1 MQLGVSDYRSA
12 GCTSMHQI
20 ADWLEKLGMSEYAQ
34 RFTENDIDTSVLPH
48 LSDQDLKELGIS
60 LGHRRKMLAAI
71 GELAGAAP
79 ATPKPVAAM
88 ETKTQDNAER
98 RSGFLEHNGDRV
110 RSTASETGGG
120 ADANL
125 AIGRRSISGALNRN
139 FLQVADEAID
149 ELRHAVELDSHQA
162 PPLVEGSG
170 WPGAEE
176 VIEEDQRR
184 EPVGPRSLPSTPVPE
199 PYCSPPR
206 PRVWIGIMMRFAG
219 AAAVAAVIAAFVV
232 WKTSWNMNGHLDQ
245 GPPVA
250 SGLSRPVE
258 SDDGDRT
265 IIASRRPAPAAP
277 KLAVGEESA
286 PSRNTLA
293 GAAMSQHPE
302 PSAKAQE
309 ATPPTA
315 PAAPKLAVGE
325 ESAPSRDT
333 LAGAATSQHP
343 EPSAKAQE
351 ATPPTAPAAPKL
363 AVGEESAPSRDTLAG
378 AATSQQP
385 EPSAKAQEATPPT
398 APAAP
403 KLAVGEESAPSR
415 DTLAGAATSQQP
427 EPSAKAQEATPPTA
441 PAAPK
446 LAVGE
451 ESAPSRDTLAG
462 AAMSQQPEPSAKAPE
477 ATSPTAPAAQT
488 MAPGFVT
495 RQLERDEVV
504 LLVKRGEDFITSG
517 DLSSARLVLQRA
529 AEAGDMHASLAL
541 AGTFDPNLLA
551 KGFAADVVM
560 ARFWYERAKQF
571 GSTEAPRR
579 LEQLEKLGQIGP
591 LK

>member
-48 LSDQDLKELGIS
+48 LTDQDLKELGIS

-71 GELAGAAP
+71 DELAGAAP

-98 RSGFLEHNGDRV
+98 RSDFLEHNGDRV
-110 RSTASETGGG
+110 RRTASETGGG
-120 ADANL
+120 GDASL
-125 AIGRRSISGALNRN
+125 AIGRRSISGALDRN
-139 FLQVADEAID
+139 VLQVADEAID
-149 ELRHAVELDSHQA
+149 ELRRAIDLDLHRA
-162 PPLVEGSG
+162 PPLAEGG
-170 WPGAEE
+170 VWPGAEE
-176 VIEEDQRR
+176 VIEEDRRR
-184 EPVGPRSLPSTPVPE
+184 ERVGPRSLRSTPVRE
-199 PYCSPPR
+199 PYCSAPR
-206 PRVWIGIMMRFAG
+206 PRFRISIMMRFAG
-219 AAAVAAVIAAFVV
+219 AAAVAAVIAALVV
-232 WKTSWNMNGHLDQ
+232 GKPSWNIANNGHLDQ

-265 IIASRRPAPAAP
+265 IIASRGPAPVAP
-277 KLAVGEESA
+277 KLAVG
-286 PSRNTLA
+286 
-293 GAAMSQHPE
+293 
-302 PSAKAQE
+302 K
-309 ATPPTA
+309 
-315 PAAPKLAVGE
+315 
-325 ESAPSRDT
+325 ESAPSRD
-333 LAGAATSQHP
+333 AATSQQR

-378 AATSQQP
+378 AATSQQR

-415 DTLAGAATSQQP
+415 DILAGAAMSQQP
-427 EPSAKAQEATPPTA
+427 EPSARVQEATSPTA

-462 AAMSQQPEPSAKAPE
+462 AAMSQQPEPSARSPGGDSADRPDDGTWFRYQ
-477 ATSPTAPAAQT
+477 AT
-488 MAPGFVT
+488 G
-495 RQLERDEVV
+495 
-504 LLVKRGEDFITSG
+504 
-517 DLSSARLVLQRA
+517 AR
-529 AEAGDMHASLAL
+529 
-541 AGTFDPNLLA
+541 
-551 KGFAADVVM
+551 
-560 ARFWYERAKQF
+560 
-571 GSTEAPRR
+571 
-579 LEQLEKLGQIGP
+579 
-591 LK
+591 

>member
-1 MQLGVSDYRSA
+1 MFSLSVSVQLGVSDYRSA

-20 ADWLEKLGMSEYAQ
+20 ADWLEKLGISEYTQ
-34 RFTENDIDTSVLPH
+34 RFAENDIDTSVLPH

-79 ATPKPVAAM
+79 ATPKPVAAT
-88 ETKTQDNAER
+88 ETKTQDPAER
-98 RSGFLEHNGDRV
+98 PSGFLKHNGDRV
-110 RSTASETGGG
+110 RSTASETGDGG
-120 ADANL
+120 DASL

-162 PPLVEGSG
+162 PPLAEGSG

-176 VIEEDQRR
+176 VIEEDRQR

-206 PRVWIGIMMRFAG
+206 PRVWIGIVMRFAG
-219 AAAVAAVIAAFVV
+219 AAAVAAVIAALVV
-232 WKTSWNMNGHLDQ
+232 WKTSWNMNNGHLDQ

-265 IIASRRPAPAAP
+265 IIASRRPA
-277 KLAVGEESA
+277 
-286 PSRNTLA
+286 R
-293 GAAMSQHPE
+293 
-302 PSAKAQE
+302 
-309 ATPPTA
+309 
-315 PAAPKLAVGE
+315 
-325 ESAPSRDT
+325 
-333 LAGAATSQHP
+333 
-343 EPSAKAQE
+343 
-351 ATPPTAPAAPKL
+351 AAPKL

-378 AATSQQP
+378 AATSQQR
-385 EPSAKAQEATPPT
+385 EPSPSVQEATPPT

-403 KLAVGEESAPSR
+403 KLAVGEEGAP
-415 DTLAGAATSQQP
+415 P
-427 EPSAKAQEATPPTA
+427 
-441 PAAPK
+441 
-446 LAVGE
+446 
-451 ESAPSRDTLAG
+451 RDTLAG
-462 AAMSQQPEPSAKAPE
+462 AAMSQQREPSARVQE
-477 ATSPTAPAAQT
+477 AIPPTAQT

-571 GSTEAPRR
+571 GSTEAPQR
-579 LEQLEKLGQIGP
+579 LEQLESSVKSAP
-591 LK
+591 

>member
-1 MQLGVSDYRSA
+1 
-12 GCTSMHQI
+12 MHQI
-20 ADWLEKLGMSEYAQ
+20 ADWLEKLGISEYTQ
-34 RFTENDIDTSVLPH
+34 RFAENDIDTSVLPH
-48 LSDQDLKELGIS
+48 LSDQDLNELGIS

-79 ATPKPVAAM
+79 ATPKPVAAT
-88 ETKTQDNAER
+88 ETKTQDPAER
-98 RSGFLEHNGDRV
+98 PSGFLKHNGDRV
-110 RSTASETGGG
+110 RSTASETGDGG
-120 ADANL
+120 DASL
-125 AIGRRSISGALNRN
+125 AIGRRSRSDALDRN

-162 PPLVEGSG
+162 PPLAEGSG

-176 VIEEDQRR
+176 VIEEDRQR

-206 PRVWIGIMMRFAG
+206 PRVWIGIVMRFAG
-219 AAAVAAVIAAFVV
+219 AAAVAAVIAALVV
-232 WKTSWNMNGHLDQ
+232 WKTSWNMNNGHLDQ

-265 IIASRRPAPAAP
+265 IIASRRPARAAP

-286 PSRNTLA
+286 PPRDTLA
-293 GAAMSQHPE
+293 GAATSQQRE
-302 PSAKAQE
+302 PSPSVQE

-325 ESAPSRDT
+325 EGAP
-333 LAGAATSQHP
+333 P
-343 EPSAKAQE
+343 
-351 ATPPTAPAAPKL
+351 
-363 AVGEESAPSRDTLAG
+363 
-378 AATSQQP
+378 
-385 EPSAKAQEATPPT
+385 
-398 APAAP
+398 
-403 KLAVGEESAPSR
+403 
-415 DTLAGAATSQQP
+415 
-427 EPSAKAQEATPPTA
+427 
-441 PAAPK
+441 
-446 LAVGE
+446 
-451 ESAPSRDTLAG
+451 RDTLAG
-462 AAMSQQPEPSAKAPE
+462 AAMSQQREPSARVQE
-477 ATSPTAPAAQT
+477 AIPPTAQT

-529 AEAGDMHASLAL
+529 AEAGDMHAALAL

-560 ARFWYERAKQF
+560 SRFWYERAKQF
-571 GSTEAPRR
+571 GSTEAPQR
-579 LEQLEKLGQIGP
+579 LEQLESSVKSAP
-591 LK
+591 

>member
-1 MQLGVSDYRSA
+1 
-12 GCTSMHQI
+12 MHQI
-20 ADWLEKLGMSEYAQ
+20 ADWLEKLGISEYTQ
-34 RFTENDIDTSVLPH
+34 RFAENDIDTSVLPH

-79 ATPKPVAAM
+79 ATPKPVAAT
-88 ETKTQDNAER
+88 ETKTQDPAER
-98 RSGFLEHNGDRV
+98 QSGFLKHNGDRV
-110 RSTASETGGG
+110 RSTASETGDGG
-120 ADANL
+120 DASL
-125 AIGRRSISGALNRN
+125 AIGRRSISDALDRN

-162 PPLVEGSG
+162 PPLAEGSG

-176 VIEEDQRR
+176 VIEEDRQR

-206 PRVWIGIMMRFAG
+206 PRVWIGIVMRFAG
-219 AAAVAAVIAAFVV
+219 AAAVAAVIAALVV
-232 WKTSWNMNGHLDQ
+232 WKTSWNMNNGHLDQ

-265 IIASRRPAPAAP
+265 IIASRRPA
-277 KLAVGEESA
+277 
-286 PSRNTLA
+286 R
-293 GAAMSQHPE
+293 
-302 PSAKAQE
+302 
-309 ATPPTA
+309 
-315 PAAPKLAVGE
+315 
-325 ESAPSRDT
+325 
-333 LAGAATSQHP
+333 
-343 EPSAKAQE
+343 
-351 ATPPTAPAAPKL
+351 AAPKL

-378 AATSQQP
+378 AATSQQR
-385 EPSAKAQEATPPT
+385 EPSPSVQEAIPPT

-403 KLAVGEESAPSR
+403 KLAVGEEGAP
-415 DTLAGAATSQQP
+415 P
-427 EPSAKAQEATPPTA
+427 
-441 PAAPK
+441 
-446 LAVGE
+446 
-451 ESAPSRDTLAG
+451 RDTLAG
-462 AAMSQQPEPSAKAPE
+462 AAMSQQREPSARVQE
-477 ATSPTAPAAQT
+477 AIPPTAQT

-529 AEAGDMHASLAL
+529 AEAGDMHAALAL

-560 ARFWYERAKQF
+560 SRFWYERAKQF
-571 GSTEAPRR
+571 GSTEAPQR
-579 LEQLEKLGQIGP
+579 LEQLESSVKSAP
-591 LK
+591 

>member
-1 MQLGVSDYRSA
+1 VFSLSVSVQLGVSDYRSA

-20 ADWLEKLGMSEYAQ
+20 ADWLEKLGISEYTQ
-34 RFTENDIDTSVLPH
+34 RFAENDIDTSVLPH

-79 ATPKPVAAM
+79 ATPKPVAAT
-88 ETKTQDNAER
+88 ETKTQDPAER
-98 RSGFLEHNGDRV
+98 QSGFLKHNGDRV
-110 RSTASETGGG
+110 RSTASETGDGG
-120 ADANL
+120 DASL
-125 AIGRRSISGALNRN
+125 AIGRRSISDALDRN

-162 PPLVEGSG
+162 PPLAEGSG

-176 VIEEDQRR
+176 VIEEDRQR

-206 PRVWIGIMMRFAG
+206 PRVWIGIVMRFAG
-219 AAAVAAVIAAFVV
+219 AAAVAAVIAALVV
-232 WKTSWNMNGHLDQ
+232 WKTSWNMNNGHLDQ

-265 IIASRRPAPAAP
+265 IIASRRPA
-277 KLAVGEESA
+277 
-286 PSRNTLA
+286 R
-293 GAAMSQHPE
+293 
-302 PSAKAQE
+302 
-309 ATPPTA
+309 
-315 PAAPKLAVGE
+315 
-325 ESAPSRDT
+325 
-333 LAGAATSQHP
+333 
-343 EPSAKAQE
+343 
-351 ATPPTAPAAPKL
+351 AAPKL

-378 AATSQQP
+378 AATSQQR
-385 EPSAKAQEATPPT
+385 EPSPSVQEATPPT

-403 KLAVGEESAPSR
+403 KLAVGEEGAP
-415 DTLAGAATSQQP
+415 P
-427 EPSAKAQEATPPTA
+427 
-441 PAAPK
+441 
-446 LAVGE
+446 
-451 ESAPSRDTLAG
+451 RDTLAG
-462 AAMSQQPEPSAKAPE
+462 AAMSQQREPSARVQE
-477 ATSPTAPAAQT
+477 AIPPTAQT

-529 AEAGDMHASLAL
+529 AEAGDMHAALAL

-560 ARFWYERAKQF
+560 SRFWYERAKQF
-571 GSTEAPRR
+571 GSTEAPQR
-579 LEQLEKLGQIGP
+579 LEQLESSVKSAP
-591 LK
+591 

>member
-1 MQLGVSDYRSA
+1 
-12 GCTSMHQI
+12 MHQI
-20 ADWLEKLGMSEYAQ
+20 ADWLETLGMSEYIQ
-34 RFTENDIDTSVLPH
+34 RFAENDIDTLVLPH

-79 ATPKPVAAM
+79 ATPKPVAA
-88 ETKTQDNAER
+88 
-98 RSGFLEHNGDRV
+98 GDRV

-120 ADANL
+120 GDASL
-125 AIGRRSISGALNRN
+125 AIGRRSISGALDRN

-149 ELRHAVELDSHQA
+149 ELRHAVELDTHQA
-162 PPLVEGSG
+162 PPLAEGSG

-199 PYCSPPR
+199 PYWSTPR
-206 PRVWIGIMMRFAG
+206 PRSRIGIMMRFAG
-219 AAAVAAVIAAFVV
+219 AAAVAAVIAALVV
-232 WKTSWNMNGHLDQ
+232 WKISWNIANNGHLDQ
-245 GPPVA
+245 GPSVA

-258 SDDGDRT
+258 SDDG
-265 IIASRRPAPAAP
+265 SRR

-286 PSRNTLA
+286 PSRDTLA
-293 GAAMSQHPE
+293 GAAMSQQRE
-302 PSAKAQE
+302 PSPSVQE
-309 ATPPTA
+309 AIPPTA

-333 LAGAATSQHP
+333 LA
-343 EPSAKAQE
+343 
-351 ATPPTAPAAPKL
+351 
-363 AVGEESAPSRDTLAG
+363 D
-378 AATSQQP
+378 
-385 EPSAKAQEATPPT
+385 
-398 APAAP
+398 
-403 KLAVGEESAPSR
+403 
-415 DTLAGAATSQQP
+415 
-427 EPSAKAQEATPPTA
+427 
-441 PAAPK
+441 
-446 LAVGE
+446 
-451 ESAPSRDTLAG
+451 
-462 AAMSQQPEPSAKAPE
+462 AAMSQQREPSAKVQE
-477 ATSPTAPAAQT
+477 AIPPTAQT
-488 MAPGFVT
+488 MAPGLVT

-529 AEAGDMHASLAL
+529 AEAGDMHAALAL

-579 LEQLEKLGQIGP
+579 LEQLESSVKSAP
-591 LK
+591 

>member
-1 MQLGVSDYRSA
+1 VFSLPVSVQLGVSDYRSA

-20 ADWLEKLGMSEYAQ
+20 ADWLETLGMSEYTQ
-34 RFTENDIDTSVLPH
+34 RFAENDIDTSVLPH

-79 ATPKPVAAM
+79 ATPKPVAA
-88 ETKTQDNAER
+88 
-98 RSGFLEHNGDRV
+98 GDRV

-120 ADANL
+120 GDASL
-125 AIGRRSISGALNRN
+125 AIGRRSISAALDRN

-149 ELRHAVELDSHQA
+149 ELRHAVELDTHQA
-162 PPLVEGSG
+162 PPLAEGSG

-277 KLAVGEESA
+277 KLAVG
-286 PSRNTLA
+286 
-293 GAAMSQHPE
+293 G
-302 PSAKAQE
+302 
-309 ATPPTA
+309 
-315 PAAPKLAVGE
+315 
-325 ESAPSRDT
+325 
-333 LAGAATSQHP
+333 
-343 EPSAKAQE
+343 
-351 ATPPTAPAAPKL
+351 
-363 AVGEESAPSRDTLAG
+363 
-378 AATSQQP
+378 
-385 EPSAKAQEATPPT
+385 
-398 APAAP
+398 
-403 KLAVGEESAPSR
+403 
-415 DTLAGAATSQQP
+415 
-427 EPSAKAQEATPPTA
+427 
-441 PAAPK
+441 
-446 LAVGE
+446 

-462 AAMSQQPEPSAKAPE
+462 AAMSQQPEPSARVQE
-477 ATSPTAPAAQT
+477 AIPPTAQT

-579 LEQLEKLGQIGP
+579 LEQLESSVKSAP
-591 LK
+591 

>member
-1 MQLGVSDYRSA
+1 
-12 GCTSMHQI
+12 MHQI

-120 ADANL
+120 GDANL

-162 PPLVEGSG
+162 PPLAEGSG

-286 PSRNTLA
+286 PSRDTLA
-293 GAAMSQHPE
+293 GAAM
-302 PSAKAQE
+302 
-309 ATPPTA
+309 
-315 PAAPKLAVGE
+315 
-325 ESAPSRDT
+325 
-333 LAGAATSQHP
+333 
-343 EPSAKAQE
+343 
-351 ATPPTAPAAPKL
+351 
-363 AVGEESAPSRDTLAG
+363 
-378 AATSQQP
+378 
-385 EPSAKAQEATPPT
+385 
-398 APAAP
+398 
-403 KLAVGEESAPSR
+403 
-415 DTLAGAATSQQP
+415 SQQP

-462 AAMSQQPEPSAKAPE
+462 AAMSQQPEPSAKAQE
-477 ATSPTAPAAQT
+477 AIPPTAQT
-488 MAPGFVT
+488 MAPSFVT

-579 LEQLEKLGQIGP
+579 LEQLESSVKSAP
-591 LK
+591 